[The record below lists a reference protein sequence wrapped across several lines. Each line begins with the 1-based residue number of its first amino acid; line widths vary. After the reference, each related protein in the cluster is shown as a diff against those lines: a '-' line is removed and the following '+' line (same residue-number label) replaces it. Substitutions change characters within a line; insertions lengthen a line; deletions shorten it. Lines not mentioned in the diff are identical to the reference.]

1 MTNAL
6 KHAFRGR
13 EGGEIV
19 LSCVVNDAGCR
30 ISVADNGMGLSNP
43 SDWPRR
49 GKLSAMIVQSIKQ
62 NARADV

>member
-1 MTNAL
+1 
-6 KHAFRGR
+6 
-13 EGGEIV
+13 
-19 LSCVVNDAGCR
+19 
-30 ISVADNGMGLSNP
+30 MGLSNP